1 MENASKALLIAA
13 SVLIAILLIAFGMKI
28 FITSSKPVDN
38 VEGAMNSTEIA
49 TFNSKFLSYAGT
61 SKSAAQVKALANV
74 IIANNSTNDNH
85 KVKIK
90 VLANDETD
98 VANLISTR
106 VADLTGNYK
115 IVISY
120 DTNGYVEKVTISK

>member
-28 FITSSKPVDN
+28 FTTSSKPVDN
-38 VEGAMNSTEIA
+38 VEGAINSTEIA

-61 SKSAAQVKALANV
+61 NKTAAQVKSLANV
-74 IIANNSTNDNH
+74 IIASNSTNVNH

-90 VLANDETD
+90 VLGNAETD
-98 VANLISTR
+98 SANYISNYVANL
-106 VADLTGNYK
+106 TGSFT
-115 IVISY
+115 IEISY
-120 DTNGYVEKVTISK
+120 GTNGYVENVTIS

>member
-61 SKSAAQVKALANV
+61 NKSAAQVKALANV

-98 VANLISTR
+98 VANFISTY

-120 DTNGYVEKVTISK
+120 DTNGYVEKVIISE